1 MTSPPASHATFRLC
15 VLRPHLLRG
24 NARRGLAGE
33 GGKVRKQKLTNKQKR
48 RLARKAEKKAQ
59 NPGAPVRCN

>member
-1 MTSPPASHATFRLC
+1 MR
-15 VLRPHLLRG
+15 
-24 NARRGLAGE
+24 LAGE

-59 NPGAPVRCN
+59 NPGAPVRYT